1 MLKIGLTGSIGSG
14 KTTVASAFKALGV
27 PVYIADI
34 EAKKFLFDPVV
45 ISLIVELVGPEVLT
59 SEGTIDRKALAGKVF
74 SNPEKLHGLNA
85 IIHPRVKLH
94 FAQWSEKYH
103 DQPYVMQESAITFE
117 SGFHSLF
124 DLIVV
129 VAAPQEERI
138 QRVLRRDGFTRELVL
153 ERIANQWPEHIK
165 VEKADFVIQNSDTDM
180 VLPQLLEIHEEL
192 LEISKLRSEIEWKS

>member
-14 KTTVASAFKALGV
+14 KTTVANAFRMLGV
-27 PVYIADI
+27 PIYIADI
-34 EAKKFLFDPVV
+34 EAKKFLFDPEV
-45 ISLIVELVGPEVLT
+45 ISLIVELAGPEVLT
-59 SEGTIDRKALAGKVF
+59 PDGNIDRKALAARVF
-74 SNPEKLHGLNA
+74 SNPEKLQGLNA

-94 FAQWSEKYH
+94 FTQWAESH
-103 DQPYVMQESAITFE
+103 NTHPYVMQESAITYE
-117 SGFHSLF
+117 SGFHTMF

-165 VEKADFVIQNSDTDM
+165 VEKADFVIQNSDNDM

-192 LEISKLRSEIEWKS
+192 LEISKSQSEK

>member
-14 KTTVASAFKALGV
+14 KTTVASAFRALGV

-45 ISLIVELVGPEVLT
+45 ISLIVELAGREVLT
-59 SEGTIDRKALAGKVF
+59 SEGAIDRKALAGKVF
-74 SNPEKLHGLNA
+74 SNPERLEGLNA
-85 IIHPRVKLH
+85 IIHPRVRQNFMQWVEKHHLH
-94 FAQWSEKYH
+94 
-103 DQPYVMQESAITFE
+103 PYVMQESAITFE
-117 SGFHSLF
+117 SGFYTMF

-138 QRVLRRDGFTRELVL
+138 QRVLRRDGFTREMVL
-153 ERIANQWPEHIK
+153 ERIDNQWSEHIK

-180 VLPQLLEIHEEL
+180 VLPQLLKIHHEL
-192 LEISKLRSEIEWKS
+192 LNISKIRSEK